1 MNAPDR
7 TRRQVIL
14 SSFLYGI
21 LLLFFLQLISDFI
34 ESIYAFG
41 LLQTSL
47 PTEIVMVLLLLS
59 PVVLLFPRKGLPTWL
74 LLALGE
80 LMILCRVVE
89 VSLDTRGRMMIAGL
103 GVALFLIFF
112 PSLLWKLQEAKNKH
126 AGPMLGAGLCLAVAF
141 SILLRSSG
149 SGFDLSTY
157 GWSQSI
163 GWVLAILGGALLVLL
178 RPERLASAAERSPES
193 EADQPASTGKTLGL
207 SLATISALALIYF
220 AFASPNVIA
229 RWTGSNYLLV
239 VALMVVAL
247 VFFALLL
254 SGSRLLQWAFKP
266 GVLLAWNL
274 LFLASLV
281 ATIGVHQIV
290 FPSNPAGY
298 PLAEPASS
306 ALHLIPLIVMLLSFP
321 VVLIDFTL
329 LAQALGSRA
338 KSPRSL
344 SGGFALGAFFFLVM
358 IFAHIFTT
366 VYDYIPVVGPLFR
379 DKFWLV
385 HLVVGLA
392 MAAPMLLVG
401 KQIRREFVVPGRV
414 GVPKVLLWVLLAV
427 GVSCVAAVALTSP
440 RPAAQ
445 VDQIASL
452 RVFTYN
458 IQQGYSEE
466 GMKNFQGQLGVL
478 QSVDADVIG
487 LQESDT
493 NRIAN
498 GNADIVRYFA
508 DNLDMYSYYG
518 PKTVPGTF
526 GIALLSRYPIENPR
540 TFYMYSEGE
549 QTATIEAQITVG
561 GRTFNVFVTHLGNDG
576 PMVQQQAVLQQV
588 DGKSNVIAMGDYN
601 FRSDTA
607 QFALT
612 MEALQDAWMLAW
624 PEGVDGQGMGHE
636 DRIDH
641 VFVSTGTSIAE
652 AQYLV
657 SKESDHPALL
667 VVIDW

>member
-7 TRRQVIL
+7 IRRQVIL

-21 LLLFFLQLISDFI
+21 LFLFFLQLTSDFI

-80 LMILCRVVE
+80 LMLLCRVVE

-112 PSLLWKLQEAKNKH
+112 PSLLWKLRETKNKH

-141 SILLRSSG
+141 SILLRALG
-149 SGFDLSTY
+149 SGFDISTY
-157 GWSQSI
+157 GWFQSI

-178 RPERLASAAERSPES
+178 WPEKLASGAESSPEV
-193 EADQPASTGKTLGL
+193 EGGQRASTGKTLGL
-207 SLATISALALIYF
+207 SLGTISALALLYF
-220 AFASPNVIA
+220 AFAAPNVIA
-229 RWTGSNYLLV
+229 RWTGSSYILG
-239 VALMVVAL
+239 VALLAAAL
-247 VFFALLL
+247 VLFALLL
-254 SGSRLLQWAFKP
+254 SGSRRLQWAFKP
-266 GVLLAWNL
+266 GLLLAWNL

-281 ATIGVHQIV
+281 ATIGVHQIA
-290 FPSNPAGY
+290 FPADPAGY
-298 PLAEPASS
+298 PLVGPVSS
-306 ALHLIPLIVMLLSFP
+306 ALHMIPLIVMLLSFP

-329 LAQALGSRA
+329 LVQALGSKA
-338 KSPRSL
+338 ASPRSL
-344 SGGFALGAFFFLVM
+344 GGGFSLGAFFFLVM

-392 MAAPMLLVG
+392 LTAPMMLVG
-401 KQIRREFVVPGRV
+401 KQTLRGFSSSERV
-414 GVPKVLLWVLLAV
+414 GVPKAMWSVVLVV
-427 GVSCVAAVALTSP
+427 GVLCLAAVALTSP
-440 RPAAQ
+440 RPPAQ
-445 VDQIASL
+445 GDQTGSI
-452 RVFTYN
+452 RVLTYN

-466 GMKNFQGQLGVL
+466 GTKNFQGQLDVL

-498 GNADIVRYFA
+498 GNVDIVRYFA

-576 PMVQQQAVLQQV
+576 PMVQQQAVLQEV
-588 DGKSNVIAMGDYN
+588 NGKSNVIAMGDYN
-601 FRSDTA
+601 FRADTA

-612 MEALQDAWMLAW
+612 METLADAWMLAW

-641 VFVSTGTSIAE
+641 IFVSTGTSIAE
-652 AQYLV
+652 TQYLV
-657 SKESDHPALL
+657 GPESDHPALL

>member
-1 MNAPDR
+1 
-7 TRRQVIL
+7 
-14 SSFLYGI
+14 
-21 LLLFFLQLISDFI
+21 
-34 ESIYAFG
+34 
-41 LLQTSL
+41 
-47 PTEIVMVLLLLS
+47 
-59 PVVLLFPRKGLPTWL
+59 
-74 LLALGE
+74 
-80 LMILCRVVE
+80 
-89 VSLDTRGRMMIAGL
+89 
-103 GVALFLIFF
+103 
-112 PSLLWKLQEAKNKH
+112 
-126 AGPMLGAGLCLAVAF
+126 MLGSGLCLAIAF
-141 SILLRSSG
+141 SILLRALG
-149 SGFDLSTY
+149 SGFDISTY
-157 GWSQSI
+157 GWSQAI
-163 GWVLAILGGALLVLL
+163 GWVLAGLAGALLVLF
-178 RPERLASAAERSPES
+178 RPEKLASTAEPSPES

-220 AFASPNVIA
+220 AFAAPNVIA
-229 RWTGSNYLLV
+229 RWTGSSYLLV
-239 VALMVVAL
+239 VALLVAAL

-254 SGSRLLQWAFKP
+254 SGSRRLQWAFKP

-281 ATIGVHQIV
+281 ATIGLLQIA
-290 FPSNPAGY
+290 FPADPAGY

-329 LAQALGSRA
+329 LAQALGSNA

-344 SGGFALGAFFFLVM
+344 GGGFSLGAFFFLVM

-385 HLVVGLA
+385 HLVLGLALATPLLLVAKHTLREFISSERVVAPKAMWWVVLVVGLSS
-392 MAAPMLLVG
+392 L
-401 KQIRREFVVPGRV
+401 
-414 GVPKVLLWVLLAV
+414 
-427 GVSCVAAVALTSP
+427 AAVAFTSP
-440 RPAAQ
+440 KPAPQ
-445 VDQIASL
+445 VEQLGSL

-466 GMKNFQGQLGVL
+466 GTKNFQGQLGVL
-478 QSVDADVIG
+478 QSVDADVIA

-493 NRIAN
+493 NRIAD
-498 GNADIVRYFA
+498 GNVDIVRYFA

-576 PMVQQQAVLQQV
+576 PMVQQQAVLQEV
-588 DGKSNVIAMGDYN
+588 DGKPNVIAMGDYN
-601 FRSDTA
+601 FRSDTP

-624 PEGVDGQGMGHE
+624 PAGVDGQGMGHE

-641 VFVSTGTSIAE
+641 IFVSTGTSVAE

-657 SKESDHPALL
+657 STESDHPALL
-667 VVIDW
+667 VVIGW